1 MRIFY
6 CFIIATLSLFLMLQ
20 TAQAGSNATPVNP
33 DRVEAEEVFSPNP
46 RLTLEPVLLTEPLT
60 IDGVIDSA
68 WRNCKCFANFTE
80 FQPAENRRPPVGT
93 SGYLTYDA
101 NNLYVAFVCED
112 PEISQLRASLTD
124 RDKIFNDDWV
134 CISIDPDNDQQ
145 KAYEFFINARGIQA
159 DQLWQAN
166 GNEDVSYDLVWQ
178 SEAQIYENYWA
189 AEVRIPF
196 ESLRFPNREEQD
208 WSIHLTR
215 HFPRENDYKFS
226 WMPISANNNSYM
238 GQAGR
243 IQFTM
248 PRVQT
253 DSKTLE
259 VLPFAI
265 GTQQSYRN
273 VQGDGTENWQ
283 REQLETRAGF
293 GIKYGFSSNLTTDFT
308 YNPDFSQIESD
319 AGQININNPFAL
331 FFSEKRPFFQEGSD
345 IYVVDRNST
354 AGIAIDQFI
363 NLFYSRSINDPFY
376 AGKISGR
383 FGRVS
388 VGYTAALDR
397 STPFIIPFEENTA
410 VLATQERSYSNILRT
425 RYDLGNQSQVGFILT
440 DRRLLDSGSNS
451 VAAVDAS
458 IRLSEKY
465 TLTTLAGLTYTRE
478 PNDPQLSAG
487 LNGSFEVDNKLKTAS
502 FDGESFYGRVLRAK
516 INRDSRHWFATLA
529 YQDFSPGFRADNGF
543 IQSNSFRAAEYV
555 GGYFFRFDDHPI
567 LTFIR
572 PRMSVWRKYNYDGV
586 VKDTG
591 LRTSV
596 VISLKNQ
603 TTVNASTFIFNR
615 ENLYGKQFGDARISW
630 IYFENR
636 ALRSLAFN
644 FFISGGRQIN
654 RLGMIGDPNNPF
666 ELVPSFN
673 IQWGVTLI
681 PSARLTDDLEYQD
694 FKMWKSYGKDLIRGQ
709 KILRNTFAYQ
719 FSKRMF
725 IRLIGEY
732 NVVDYYSS
740 SASRLVNRKYF
751 TLDPMFS
758 YKLNAFSVFYIGGHI
773 GANNIYST
781 NINDL
786 RMMNQSFFIKFQY
799 FFRS

>member
-6 CFIIATLSLFLMLQ
+6 CFIIETLSLFLMLQ

-68 WRNCKCFANFTE
+68 WKNCNCFANFTE

-145 KAYEFFINARGIQA
+145 KAYEFFVNARGIQA

-248 PRVQT
+248 PQVQT
-253 DSKTLE
+253 DSRTLE

-293 GIKYGFSSNLTTDFT
+293 GIKYGFSSNLTADFT

-383 FGRVS
+383 FGKVS

-465 TLTTLAGLTYTRE
+465 TLTTLAGITYTRE
-478 PNDPQLSAG
+478 PDDPQLSAG
-487 LNGSFEVDNKLKTAS
+487 LNGSFEVDNKLKTAT

-673 IQWGVTLI
+673 IQWGLTLI

>member
-6 CFIIATLSLFLMLQ
+6 CFIIATLSLFLTLQ
-20 TAQAGSNATPVNP
+20 TTQAGSNATPVNP
-33 DRVEAEEVFSPNP
+33 DRVEAEELFSPNP

-68 WRNCKCFANFTE
+68 WKNCNCFANFTE

-145 KAYEFFINARGIQA
+145 KAYEFFVNARGIQA

-248 PRVQT
+248 PQVQT
-253 DSKTLE
+253 DSRTLE

-293 GIKYGFSSNLTTDFT
+293 GIKYGFSSNLTADFT

-383 FGRVS
+383 FGKVS

-425 RYDLGNQSQVGFILT
+425 RYDLGNQSQLGFILT
-440 DRRLLDSGSNS
+440 DRRLLNSGSNS

-572 PRMSVWRKYNYDGV
+572 PRMSVWRK
-586 VKDTG
+586 
-591 LRTSV
+591 
-596 VISLKNQ
+596 
-603 TTVNASTFIFNR
+603 
-615 ENLYGKQFGDARISW
+615 
-630 IYFENR
+630 
-636 ALRSLAFN
+636 
-644 FFISGGRQIN
+644 
-654 RLGMIGDPNNPF
+654 
-666 ELVPSFN
+666 
-673 IQWGVTLI
+673 
-681 PSARLTDDLEYQD
+681 
-694 FKMWKSYGKDLIRGQ
+694 
-709 KILRNTFAYQ
+709 
-719 FSKRMF
+719 
-725 IRLIGEY
+725 
-732 NVVDYYSS
+732 
-740 SASRLVNRKYF
+740 
-751 TLDPMFS
+751 
-758 YKLNAFSVFYIGGHI
+758 
-773 GANNIYST
+773 
-781 NINDL
+781 
-786 RMMNQSFFIKFQY
+786 
-799 FFRS
+799 

>member
-1 MRIFY
+1 
-6 CFIIATLSLFLMLQ
+6 
-20 TAQAGSNATPVNP
+20 
-33 DRVEAEEVFSPNP
+33 
-46 RLTLEPVLLTEPLT
+46 
-60 IDGVIDSA
+60 
-68 WRNCKCFANFTE
+68 
-80 FQPAENRRPPVGT
+80 
-93 SGYLTYDA
+93 
-101 NNLYVAFVCED
+101 
-112 PEISQLRASLTD
+112 
-124 RDKIFNDDWV
+124 
-134 CISIDPDNDQQ
+134 
-145 KAYEFFINARGIQA
+145 
-159 DQLWQAN
+159 
-166 GNEDVSYDLVWQ
+166 
-178 SEAQIYENYWA
+178 
-189 AEVRIPF
+189 
-196 ESLRFPNREEQD
+196 
-208 WSIHLTR
+208 
-215 HFPRENDYKFS
+215 
-226 WMPISANNNSYM
+226 
-238 GQAGR
+238 
-243 IQFTM
+243 
-248 PRVQT
+248 
-253 DSKTLE
+253 
-259 VLPFAI
+259 
-265 GTQQSYRN
+265 
-273 VQGDGTENWQ
+273 
-283 REQLETRAGF
+283 
-293 GIKYGFSSNLTTDFT
+293 
-308 YNPDFSQIESD
+308 
-319 AGQININNPFAL
+319 
-331 FFSEKRPFFQEGSD
+331 
-345 IYVVDRNST
+345 
-354 AGIAIDQFI
+354 
-363 NLFYSRSINDPFY
+363 
-376 AGKISGR
+376 
-383 FGRVS
+383 
-388 VGYTAALDR
+388 
-397 STPFIIPFEENTA
+397 
-410 VLATQERSYSNILRT
+410 
-425 RYDLGNQSQVGFILT
+425 
-440 DRRLLDSGSNS
+440 
-451 VAAVDAS
+451 VDAS

-487 LNGSFEVDNKLKTAS
+487 LNGSFEVDNTLKTAS

-673 IQWGVTLI
+673 LQWGITLI

>member
-6 CFIIATLSLFLMLQ
+6 CFIIATLSLFLTLQ
-20 TAQAGSNATPVNP
+20 TTQAGSNATPVNP
-33 DRVEAEEVFSPNP
+33 DRVEAEELFSPNP

-68 WRNCKCFANFTE
+68 WKNCNCFANFTE

-145 KAYEFFINARGIQA
+145 KAYEFFVNARGIQA

-248 PRVQT
+248 PQVQT

-293 GIKYGFSSNLTTDFT
+293 GIKYGFSSNLTADFT

-383 FGRVS
+383 FGKVS

-425 RYDLGNQSQVGFILT
+425 RYDLGNQSQLGFILT
-440 DRRLLDSGSNS
+440 DRRLLNSGSNS

-673 IQWGVTLI
+673 IQWGLTLI

>member
-1 MRIFY
+1 MRVLNCF
-6 CFIIATLSLFLMLQ
+6 FIIIVFLFFAHQ
-20 TAQAGSNATPVNP
+20 ISRAGSKEPPVNP
-33 DRVEAEEVFSPNP
+33 DRIEAEETFNPNP
-46 RLTLEPVLLTEPLT
+46 RLTLQPMLLTQPLT

-68 WRNCKCFANFTE
+68 WKNCNCFANFTE
-80 FQPAENRRPPVGT
+80 YQPAENRRPPVAT

-112 PEISQLRASLTD
+112 PEVSRLRASLTD

-145 KAYEFFINARGIQA
+145 KAYEFYVNARGIQA

-178 SEAQIYENYWA
+178 SEAKIFENYWS
-189 AEVRIPF
+189 AEIRIPF
-196 ESLRFPNREEQD
+196 ESLRFPSREEQE
-208 WSIHLTR
+208 WSIHFTR
-215 HFPRENDYKFS
+215 HFPRENDYRFS
-226 WMPISANNNSYM
+226 WMPISANNNSFM
-238 GQAGR
+238 GQAGK

-248 PRVQT
+248 PQVQT
-253 DSKTLE
+253 DGRTLE

-273 VQGDGTENWQ
+273 IKSDGTEKWQ
-283 REQLETRAGF
+283 NEPLETRAGF
-293 GIKYGFSSNLTTDFT
+293 GIKYGFSSNLTLDVT

-319 AGQININNPFAL
+319 AGQVNVNNPFAL
-331 FFSEKRPFFQEGSD
+331 FYSEKRPFFQEGSD

-354 AGIAIDQFI
+354 AGVAIDQFI
-363 NLFYSRSINDPFY
+363 NLFYSRSINDPLY

-383 FGRVS
+383 FGKVS
-388 VGYTAALDR
+388 VGYTVAMDR

-410 VLATQERSYSNILRT
+410 VLTTQERSYSNILRT
-425 RYDLGNQSQVGFILT
+425 RYDLGNQSSVGFIIT
-440 DRRLLDSGSNS
+440 DRRLQNSGSNS
-451 VAAVDAS
+451 VTAIDAS
-458 IRLSEKY
+458 FRLSEKY
-465 TLTTLAGLTYTRE
+465 TLTTLAGLTFTRE
-478 PNDPQLSAG
+478 PNNPQLSAG
-487 LNGSFEVDNKLKTAS
+487 LNSFFMVDGGLRTAT
-502 FDGESFYGRVLRAK
+502 FDGESFYGKVLRTK

-529 YQDFSPGFRADNGF
+529 YEDFSPGFRADNGF
-543 IQSNSFRAAEYV
+543 IQSNSFRAAEYI

-567 LTFIR
+567 LTYIR

-591 LRTSV
+591 LRTSAV
-596 VISLKNQ
+596 VSLKNQ
-603 TTVNASTFIFNR
+603 TTINASTFIFNR

-630 IYFENR
+630 VYIENR
-636 ALRSLAFN
+636 TLKSLAFS
-644 FFISGGRQIN
+644 FFISGGKQIN
-654 RLGMIGDPNNPF
+654 RLGVIGDPNNPF
-666 ELVPSFN
+666 ELVPSLD
-673 IQWGVTLI
+673 IQWSVTLI
-681 PSARLTDDLEYQD
+681 PGARMTDDLQYEN

-732 NVVDYYSS
+732 NVVDYFSS
-740 SASRLVNRKYF
+740 SAFRLVNRKYL

-773 GANNIYST
+773 GANNIYSI

>member
-6 CFIIATLSLFLMLQ
+6 CFIIATLSLFLTLQ
-20 TAQAGSNATPVNP
+20 TTQAGSNATPVNP
-33 DRVEAEEVFSPNP
+33 DRVEAEELFSPNP

-68 WRNCKCFANFTE
+68 WKNCNCFANFTE

-145 KAYEFFINARGIQA
+145 KAYEFFVNARGIQA

-248 PRVQT
+248 PQVQT

-273 VQGDGTENWQ
+273 VQGDGMENWQ

-293 GIKYGFSSNLTTDFT
+293 GIKYGFSSNLTADFT

-383 FGRVS
+383 FGKVS

-425 RYDLGNQSQVGFILT
+425 RYDLGNQSQLGFILT
-440 DRRLLDSGSNS
+440 DRRLLNSGSNS

-673 IQWGVTLI
+673 IQWGLTLI